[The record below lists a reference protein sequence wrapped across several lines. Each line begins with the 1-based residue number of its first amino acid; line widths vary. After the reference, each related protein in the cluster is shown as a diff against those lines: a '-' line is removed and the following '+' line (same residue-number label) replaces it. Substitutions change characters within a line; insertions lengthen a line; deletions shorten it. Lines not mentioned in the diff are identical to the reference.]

1 MNLPTKI
8 TIARILLIPVFV
20 AFFFLCDYVPYN
32 RLIAAGIFAVA
43 AFTDWVDGFLAR
55 KLNQVTDLGKF
66 LDPIADKLLVMCALL
81 AILACPREDFQVT
94 MAVMAMIILSR
105 EFIVSAFRIIAAGK
119 DIKLAADRL
128 GKIKTVLQMAA
139 LLILI
144 PMSDIIYIT
153 SSSGNAVEIFGIILL
168 GGATIMTVISGI
180 NYIVMNREVLKT
192 SDNNNAEQ

>member
-8 TIARILLIPVFV
+8 TIVRILLIPAFV
-20 AFFFLCDYVPYN
+20 SFFFLCDYVPYN
-32 RLIAAGIFAVA
+32 RLIAAGVFSVA

-55 KLNQVTDLGKF
+55 KLNQITDLGKF

-81 AILACPREDFQVT
+81 AILACQREDFQVT

-153 SSSGNAVEIFGIILL
+153 SSSGDAVEIFGIILL
-168 GGATIMTVISGI
+168 GGATVMTVISGI
-180 NYIVMNREVLKT
+180 NYIVRNREVLRTKE
-192 SDNNNAEQ
+192 N